1 MSEAVPFPRH
11 LLAPQHWPL
20 WFGIACMALY
30 ARLPAGLARPIARG
44 FGAVLHR
51 LLGRRNRVAARNLE
65 LCFPELSNVQR
76 AAILERSFHSLGEG
90 AYEFARAWWG
100 SVDGVP
106 YTIEGLE
113 HIERVRAEGRGVLL
127 LSGHFL
133 TLEICGRLLC
143 QHIPLAGMYRRHAA
157 GAFEWAV
164 KRGRLRYASAMFARE
179 ELRAAVKHV
188 KAGGLLWYAPDQDM
202 RGKDTVF
209 APFFGVPASTITATH
224 QLARLTGAAVIPFFH
239 HRDGRG
245 GYVLRIGAALD
256 PIQDETAE
264 SHTARVN
271 ALIEQ
276 MVREAPD
283 EYLWIHKR
291 FKTRPEGAPGIY

>member
-1 MSEAVPFPRH
+1 MPSPLPRH
-11 LLAPQHWPL
+11 LFAPQHWL
-20 WFGIACMALY
+20 VWFGVGAMAL
-30 ARLPAGLARPIARG
+30 LARMPGVIARPVARA
-44 FGAVLHR
+44 FGG
-51 LLGRRNRVAARNLE
+51 LLGGLMRSRKRVAMRNLA
-65 LCFPELSNVQR
+65 LCFPEFDEAAR
-76 AAILERSFHSLGEG
+76 AHIADRSFASLGEG

-100 SVDGVP
+100 SVDGLR
-106 YTIEGLE
+106 YTISGLE

-143 QHIPLAGMYRRHAA
+143 KHIALAGMYRRH
-157 GAFEWAV
+157 GAPVFEWAV
-164 KRGRLRYASAMFARE
+164 RRGRLRYACAMFARE

-188 KAGGLLWYAPDQDM
+188 KAGGCLWYAPDQDM

-209 APFFGVPASTITATH
+209 APFFGVPASTITATW

-245 GYVLRIGAALD
+245 GYVLRIGEPLTEIAGEDDA
-256 PIQDETAE
+256 T
-264 SHTARVN
+264 HTARVN
-271 ALIEQ
+271 ALVEA

-291 FKTRPEGAPGIY
+291 FKSRPLGEASVY

>member
-1 MSEAVPFPRH
+1 MSASFPFPRR
-11 LLAPQHWPL
+11 LLAPQHWPVWL
-20 WFGIACMALY
+20 GIACMAVI
-30 ARLPAGLARPIARG
+30 ARLPAVVARPLGRS
-44 FGAVLHR
+44 FGA
-51 LLGRRNRVAARNLE
+51 LLGALMRSRRKVAQRNLA
-65 LCFPELSNVQR
+65 LCFPEFDEARRDAVVRQ
-76 AAILERSFHSLGEG
+76 SFRSLGEG

-100 SVDGVP
+100 SVDGLT

-143 QHIPLAGMYRRHAA
+143 KHIPLAGMYRRHGAP
-157 GAFEWAV
+157 AFEWAV
-164 KRGRLRYASAMFARE
+164 KRGRLRYAAAMFARE

-188 KAGGLLWYAPDQDM
+188 KSGGLLWYAPDQDM

-209 APFFGVPASTITATH
+209 APFFGVPASTITATF
-224 QLARLTGAAVIPFFH
+224 QLARLTKAAVIPFFH

-245 GYVLRIGAALD
+245 GYVLRIGAPLEEI
-256 PIQDETAE
+256 PGEDEAA
-264 SHTARVN
+264 HTARVN

-291 FKTRPEGAPGIY
+291 FKSRPDGEPGLY

>member
-1 MSEAVPFPRH
+1 MTDPLPFPRA
-11 LLAPQHWPL
+11 LLSPRHWPTWVGVAL
-20 WFGIACMALY
+20 MAAL
-30 ARLPAGLARPIARG
+30 ARLPAALARPLARTLG
-44 FGAVLHR
+44 S
-51 LLGRRNRVAARNLE
+51 LLGVLMRGRRKVARRNLA
-65 LCFPELSNVQR
+65 LCFPELAE
-76 AAILERSFHSLGEG
+76 AAREQVLTQSFRSLGEG

-100 SVDGVP
+100 TVDGLR
-106 YTIEGLE
+106 YSIGGLE
-113 HIERVRAEGRGVLL
+113 HLEQVRGEGRGVLL

-143 QHIPLAGMYRRHAA
+143 RHVPLAGMYRRHGAP
-157 GAFEWAV
+157 AFEWAV

-179 ELRAAVKHV
+179 ELRAAVRHV

-209 APFFGVPASTITATH
+209 APFFGVPASTITATY
-224 QLARLTGAAVIPFFH
+224 QLARLTGAAVVPFFH
-239 HRDGRG
+239 HRDGSG
-245 GYVLRIGAALD
+245 GYVLRIGAPLAVID
-256 PIQDETAE
+256 GEDEAA
-264 SHTARVN
+264 HTARIN

-291 FKTRPEGAPGIY
+291 FKSRPEGEPGLY

>member
-1 MSEAVPFPRH
+1 MSASFPLPRH
-11 LLAPQHWPL
+11 LLAPQHWPAWL
-20 WFGIACMALY
+20 GVATMALI
-30 ARLPAGLARPIARG
+30 ARLPAIVARPLGRG
-44 FGAVLHR
+44 FGA
-51 LLGRRNRVAARNLE
+51 LLGALMRSRRKVARRNLA
-65 LCFPELSNVQR
+65 LCFPER
-76 AAILERSFHSLGEG
+76 DAAAREAVLQHSFRSLGEG

-100 SVDGVP
+100 SVAGIG
-106 YTIEGLE
+106 YTIDGLG
-113 HIERVRAEGRGVLL
+113 HLERVRAEGRGVLL

-143 QHIPLAGMYRRHAA
+143 QHIPLAGMYRRHGAP
-157 GAFEWAV
+157 AFEWAV
-164 KRGRLRYASAMFARE
+164 RRGRLRYATAMFARE

-209 APFFGVPASTITATH
+209 APFFGVPASTITATY
-224 QLARLTGAAVIPFFH
+224 QLARLTRAAVIPFFH

-245 GYVLRIGAALD
+245 GYVLRIGAPLD
-256 PIQDETAE
+256 EIAGEDEAA
-264 SHTARVN
+264 HTARVN

-291 FKTRPEGAPGIY
+291 FKSRPEGEAGIY